1 MICGTICLE
10 RSSVHMNSHQKTYVM
25 PAKLVE
31 INEGARDYN
40 QRGCAKL
47 VNDV

>member
-10 RSSVHMNSHQKTYVM
+10 HSSVHMYSDQKAYVM